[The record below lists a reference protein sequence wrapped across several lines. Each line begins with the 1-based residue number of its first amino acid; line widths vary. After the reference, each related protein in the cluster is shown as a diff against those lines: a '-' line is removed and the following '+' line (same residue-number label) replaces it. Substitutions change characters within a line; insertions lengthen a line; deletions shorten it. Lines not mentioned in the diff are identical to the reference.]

1 MMGQA
6 KEILGEIELDEE
18 ENFSKET
25 IQKFESDEKFY
36 RDFVKKVEVDSGN
49 TFPVV
54 GRAMSPRCTLEVLLN
69 INF

>member
-1 MMGQA
+1 MGQA
-6 KEILGEIELDEE
+6 KELLGQIELDEQ

-36 RDFVKKVEVDSGN
+36 RDFVKKVEVDANN

-54 GRAMSPRCTLEVLLN
+54 GRAMSPRDTLEMLLN
-69 INF
+69 IDF